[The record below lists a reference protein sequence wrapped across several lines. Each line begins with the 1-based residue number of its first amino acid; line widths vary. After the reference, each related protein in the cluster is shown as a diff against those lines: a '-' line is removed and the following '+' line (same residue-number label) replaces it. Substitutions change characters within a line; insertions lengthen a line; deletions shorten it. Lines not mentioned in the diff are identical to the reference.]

1 MKPSLYCALVL
12 GCMAVAGCSSSSDTT
27 TGKRIALDTKITTD
41 PPATQSFANSQG
53 WSISLRKATI
63 SVGPLYYFDGATI
76 FSYAAPKRKT
86 PWDRIEEFLGIG
98 VAYAHP
104 GHYIPGNAKGQMLSP
119 TSVDLVS
126 GAVALPVGDGVSG
139 IVRSATFSYNVPPT
153 GPQASALGSHLAVLE
168 GTATKGS
175 DSRVFRAEIDDA
187 DVRNTENAIAVEGC
201 PFTETDME
209 GDGVVTLTIKLPL
222 WFDQVEFDSIPA
234 STDGN
239 PVLMPAETIG
249 RKELVRGMKAGDGY
263 VFSYSEK

>member
-1 MKPSLYCALVL
+1 MKAFYYALVL
-12 GCMAVAGCSSSSDTT
+12 SSVALAGCSSSSDTT
-27 TGKRIALDTKITTD
+27 TGKRIVLETKIVTE
-41 PPATQSFANSQG
+41 PPATQAFSNSQG
-53 WSISLRKATI
+53 WSISLRKI
-63 SVGPLYYFDGATI
+63 SLSVGPLYYFDGATI

-86 PWDRIEEFLGIG
+86 PLDRVEEFLGIG

-119 TSVDLVS
+119 TSVDLSS
-126 GAVALPVGDGVSG
+126 GALPLPVGDGVSG

-153 GPQASALGSHLAVLE
+153 GPQASALGSHVAVLE

-175 DSRVFRAEIDDA
+175 DSRVFRAEIDEA
-187 DVRNTENAIAVEGC
+187 DVRNTKNAAAVEGC
-201 PFTETDME
+201 PFAETDME

-239 PVLMPAETIG
+239 PVSMPAEAIG
-249 RKELVRGMKAGDGY
+249 RNELVRGMKAGDGY